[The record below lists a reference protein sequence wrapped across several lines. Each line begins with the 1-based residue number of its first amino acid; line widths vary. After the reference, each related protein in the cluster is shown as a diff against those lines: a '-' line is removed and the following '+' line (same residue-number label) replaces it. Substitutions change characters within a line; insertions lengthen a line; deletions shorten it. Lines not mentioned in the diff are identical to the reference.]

1 MTKGYKI
8 ITRAPGIMKE
18 KLLFSKYH
26 NTRNRGCLLKLVG
39 FKFQKDKELFF
50 MKWILSIWYLLPR
63 EAVKANSSSRFRKR
77 LDKAFKNTSR
87 ADARENRQLCA
98 V

>member
-8 ITRAPGIMKE
+8 ITRARGIVKA
-18 KLLFSKYH
+18 KLLFTKYH

-39 FKFQKDKELFF
+39 VKFKKDKVLFNEVDIESLEF
-50 MKWILSIWYLLPR
+50 V
-63 EAVKANSSSRFRKR
+63 A
-77 LDKAFKNTSR
+77 TGGC
-87 ADARENRQLCA
+87 ENKQQQQ